1 MNIKKILILPV
12 VFLLTNIMYIACCDC
27 KPTNKNFYEAIN
39 FLVKPYGS
47 NNIVVDNG
55 TPVNI
60 DSLYLDCLFY
70 TNCVVSSKNNFSFLI
85 NTASA
90 CKCNDNC
97 GNKGLKSKLTLV
109 EITSD
114 NIYKG
119 IPAGTSLNIFF
130 KTYDKYNPPT
140 GIFLSIDSMVTL
152 INLNQRELSS
162 LNLYTITKPG
172 NALWH
177 QLNLK
182 TTFANGSTFS
192 AKTKAIYWQ

>member
-1 MNIKKILILPV
+1 MNLKKILILPV
-12 VFLLTNIMYIACCDC
+12 GFLLTNIMYIACCDC
-27 KPTNKNFYEAIN
+27 KPTNKKFYEAIN
-39 FLVKPYGS
+39 LLLKPYGS
-47 NNIVVDNG
+47 NKIVVDTG
-55 TPVNI
+55 TSVNM

-70 TNCVVSSKNNFSFLI
+70 TNCVVSGKNNFSFLI

-90 CKCNDNC
+90 CKCDGNC
-97 GNKGLKSKLTLV
+97 GYKGLKSKLTSV

-114 NIYKG
+114 NIYNG
-119 IPAGTSLNIFF
+119 IPAGASLNIFF

-152 INLNQRELSS
+152 INLNKRELSS
-162 LNLYTITKPG
+162 LNLYTTTKPG
-172 NALWH
+172 NALGH

-192 AKTKAIYWQ
+192 SKTKAIYWQ

>member
-1 MNIKKILILPV
+1 MNLKKILILPV
-12 VFLLTNIMYIACCDC
+12 AFLLTNIMYIACCDC
-27 KPTNKNFYEAIN
+27 KPTNKKFYEAIN
-39 FLVKPYGS
+39 VLLKPYGS
-47 NNIVVDNG
+47 NKIVVDTG
-55 TPVNI
+55 TSVNM

-70 TNCVVSSKNNFSFLI
+70 TNCVVSGKNNFSFLI

-97 GNKGLKSKLTLV
+97 GASGLKSKLALV

-114 NIYKG
+114 NVYKG
-119 IPAGTSLNIFF
+119 IPAGTSLNNFF

-140 GIFLSIDSMVTL
+140 GVFLSIDSMVTL

-162 LNLYTITKPG
+162 LSFYTTTKPG
-172 NALWH
+172 NTLGH
-177 QLNLK
+177 QINFK

-192 AKTKAIYWQ
+192 SKTKDIYWQ